1 MRVSGRNGLLVLR
14 LAVAALLVFSFV
26 RVTSPLVSPAARA
39 PQMVCHGNLTRTAVV
54 EAGARGAKLTRP
66 SILRFVEALVS
77 SAPKPIALLFT
88 RQNPF
93 VEIWPEHWGTFF
105 RRILP
110 SSFDAAH

>member
-1 MRVSGRNGLLVLR
+1 MRVSARNELLLLR
-14 LAVAALLVFSFV
+14 LAIAALLVFSFV
-26 RVTSPLVSPAARA
+26 RVTSPIASPTARTA
-39 PQMVCHGNLTRTAVV
+39 QIVCHANLTRTAVV

-77 SAPKPIALLFT
+77 SPPKPIALLFT